1 MNLRNLLKPGDYF
14 IPVPVGLPLKLEY
27 SDKGVLKSIFL
38 NIKFDNAPEGS
49 GSTKKLS
56 VEVKDQFI
64 KYKLVPSKIS
74 VVGGTTYVFGVLVA
88 PVDPKVNGKLPESM
102 FTSVSSAL
110 EGKKAADLKFYSYHA
125 ISYATRFIGA
135 YATLRWL
142 DMSGFRTLQGQLMS
156 ISLPSDETF
165 LHQLWARVLGDIT
178 NVPLPALIAVYR
190 VDKFFLYHCGY
201 TQVCIKTVQQD
212 TDNAGYFW
220 SKVTDLSGKSY
231 VLDYSTGLE
240 HAVSRKGSFIVDSD
254 STTVAYRY
262 PLKDKTVLPK
272 ICPVCGAPLDTSV
285 YGRTKCSDKNCKSYL
300 YVRIIRLLQE
310 LGLPQ
315 ISADRFKHE
324 VAAGHLTCVSD
335 IFLLPELAEL
345 KVHTSLVH
353 LIQGLCP
360 HLRQNEKNALHTF
373 INRCSN
379 SISSVEYYLQHPEVA
394 RCRIDVY
401 VPGLDAVLDWF
412 AIPENW
418 TALESLILNDQNII
432 IDSSLK
438 SFEGDP
444 IFRGTTIAITGSF
457 IHGTLDDVESILNSY
472 SATVVRQFT
481 DAVSIVLVGSQFSD
495 IDGNMI
501 QQARQAGRAVVNEVE
516 FFKQYNIDD
525 DLRANLL

>member
-14 IPVPVGLPLKLEY
+14 IPVPAGLPLKLEY

-38 NIKFDNAPEGS
+38 NVKFDNES
-49 GSTKKLS
+49 EVVGSTKKLPA
-56 VEVKDQFI
+56 EMKEQFI

-74 VVGGTTYVFGVLVA
+74 IVGGTTYVFGVVVA
-88 PVDPKVNGKLPESM
+88 PVDPKVNGKFSECM
-102 FTSVSSAL
+102 FTSILSAL
-110 EGKKAADLKFYSYHA
+110 ESKKAADLKFYCYHA
-125 ISYATRFIGA
+125 VSYATRFIGA

-156 ISLPSDETF
+156 VSLPADENF
-165 LHQLWARVLGDIT
+165 LRQMWIRVFGDIT
-178 NVPLPALIAVYR
+178 NVPVPAMFAVYR
-190 VDKFFLYHCGY
+190 VDKFFLYHSGY

-212 TDNAGYFW
+212 TDDAGYFW
-220 SKVTDLSGKSY
+220 SKVTDLSGRSY
-231 VLDYSTGLE
+231 TLDYATGLE
-240 HAVSRKGSFIVDSD
+240 NVLSRKGSFIIDSD
-254 STTVAYRY
+254 NTSIVYRY
-262 PLKDKTVLPK
+262 PVKDKAVPPK
-272 ICPVCGAPLDTSV
+272 ICPVCGAPLDTST

-300 YVRIIRLLQE
+300 YVRVIRLLQE

-315 ISADRFKHE
+315 ISADRFKRE
-324 VAAGHLTCVSD
+324 VAEGHLTCVQD
-335 IFLLPELAEL
+335 VFLLPELSEL
-345 KVHTSLVH
+345 KIHTNLVH

-360 HLRQNEKNALHTF
+360 YLLQNEKNALHTF

-379 SISSVEYYLQHPEVA
+379 SVASVEYYLQHPEVA
-394 RCRIDVY
+394 RVRTDIY
-401 VPGLDAVLDWF
+401 VTGLDAVLDWF
-412 AIPENW
+412 AVPENW
-418 TALESLILNDQNII
+418 SSLEALILNDKNII
-432 IDSSLK
+432 IDASLK
-438 SFEGDP
+438 KFDGAP